1 MLIRSSKRNSAL
13 SAINHQ
19 VVKTDCAGDIEIL
32 ILIIISM
39 QIGIQLLSVCTF
51 PVKKVVLE
59 SSAISS

>member
-19 VVKTDCAGDIEIL
+19 VGKTDCAGDIEIL

-51 PVKKVVLE
+51 PVKKK
-59 SSAISS
+59 

>member
-13 SAINHQ
+13 SAENLIDHQ

-32 ILIIISM
+32 ILIIIYM

-51 PVKKVVLE
+51 PMKKK
-59 SSAISS
+59 